1 MDVKEVWGKAWSL
14 RPGQNTTNMK
24 CVGTII
30 KSGIRFTYYQDENGG
45 IWFDS
50 EPVEGKPEWMQ
61 RAGHRKDWLHKEQR
75 SPGSS
80 QFCFSE
86 QEIPDH
92 SGRYQ
97 AEQGSGH

>member
-45 IWFDS
+45 I
-50 EPVEGKPEWMQ
+50 
-61 RAGHRKDWLHKEQR
+61 
-75 SPGSS
+75 
-80 QFCFSE
+80 
-86 QEIPDH
+86 
-92 SGRYQ
+92 
-97 AEQGSGH
+97 

>member
-1 MDVKEVWGKAWSL
+1 MKSVDVKEVWGKACSL

-30 KSGIRFTYYQDENGG
+30 KSGIRFTYYQNENGG

-61 RAGHRKDWLHKEQR
+61 RADEARR
-75 SPGSS
+75 RRNR
-80 QFCFSE
+80 
-86 QEIPDH
+86 
-92 SGRYQ
+92 RY
-97 AEQGSGH
+97 S